1 MQSLFVFLSH
11 LVLFLSLTTLVFAVG
26 ACVALILRRRQP
38 ARARRRQASSS
49 DEVALLR
56 RYVPHDH

>member
-38 ARARRRQASSS
+38 ARARRQASTSG
-49 DEVALLR
+49 EVALLR
-56 RYVPHDH
+56 RYVPHDE